1 MRELREEIEARRRIF
16 SKRINVMF
24 GSRKFEGKCKGK
36 KIQRKNR
43 KKIKNRLKVNNFFF
57 LLLQIHFIYFN
68 SSI

>member
-36 KIQRKNR
+36 KI
-43 KKIKNRLKVNNFFF
+43 
-57 LLLQIHFIYFN
+57 
-68 SSI
+68 